1 MNTKLVTKLD
11 DLEIQQELDIAL
23 LHLTTA
29 PTPPLRREARD
40 YMKALKAEEA
50 RRTRAAA

>member
-1 MNTKLVTKLD
+1 MNTKLVTNLD
-11 DLEIQQELDIAL
+11 DTAIQQELDTAL

-29 PTPPLRREARD
+29 ATPQLRREAMD

-50 RRTRAAA
+50 RRARAAA